1 METQTAPGV
10 WVNVKFEVLGLKLHD
25 VCLTFSGLTIT
36 KVSILDIGSSATILV
51 CELGCLPKFAKV
63 HVTSF
68 HLTGLVQSLQ
78 HMGEKEEYLFAG
90 FTVQL

>member
-1 METQTAPGV
+1 METQTAPG
-10 WVNVKFEVLGLKLHD
+10 LGLKLYD

-51 CELGCLPKFAKV
+51 CELGCLLKFAKV

-78 HMGEKEEYLFAG
+78 HMGEKEENIFEALEYNCSNLQ
-90 FTVQL
+90 VPSN